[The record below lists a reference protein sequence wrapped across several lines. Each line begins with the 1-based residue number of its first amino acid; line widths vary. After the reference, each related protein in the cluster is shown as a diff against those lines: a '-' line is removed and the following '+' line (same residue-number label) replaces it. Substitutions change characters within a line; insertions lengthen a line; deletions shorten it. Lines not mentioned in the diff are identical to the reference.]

1 MGEEQLFDFQMVT
14 KMDKLQVKEYKEISG
29 TAELKFTDGSHLL
42 LVPYRNWGNIEGF
55 DSALLYQS
63 GTLEALATDRPSR
76 YSRPEESGFW
86 SKGQITQ
93 QQLAE
98 YLTAAAQV
106 GRQVYDDYQ
115 TKNDEDTWRNQFWEF
130 WRITSESGM
139 LRESLKEG
147 RKIVFEKNP
156 GRFRYRI

>member
-1 MGEEQLFDFQMVT
+1 
-14 KMDKLQVKEYKEISG
+14 MDKSQVTEYRERSG
-29 TAELKFTDGSHLL
+29 AAELKFVDGSHLL

-76 YSRPEESGFW
+76 YSKPEESGFW
-86 SKGQITQ
+86 SKGQISQ

-98 YLTAAAQV
+98 YLTVAAQV

-115 TKNDEDTWRNQFWEF
+115 AKKIDENTWRNQFWEF

-139 LRESLKEG
+139 LRESLREG
-147 RKIVFEKNP
+147 RKRVFEKNP
-156 GRFRYRI
+156 ERYKERI

>member
-1 MGEEQLFDFQMVT
+1 
-14 KMDKLQVKEYKEISG
+14 MDKSQVTEYRERIG
-29 TAELKFTDGSHLL
+29 IAELKFVDGSYLL

-86 SKGQITQ
+86 SRGKISQ

-98 YLTAAAQV
+98 YWNTARAV
-106 GRQVYDDYQ
+106 GNQVYEDYQ
-115 TKNDEDTWRNQFWEF
+115 AKKIDEETWRQQFCGF
-130 WRITSESGM
+130 WIITSEGGITRQA
-139 LRESLKEG
+139 LEKGQER
-147 RKIVFEKNP
+147 VFEKNP
-156 GRFRYRI
+156 GRFKDRI

>member
-1 MGEEQLFDFQMVT
+1 
-14 KMDKLQVKEYKEISG
+14 MDKLQVKEYRERSG
-29 TAELKFTDGSHLL
+29 TAELKFTDGSQLL
-42 LVPYRNWGNIEGF
+42 LVPYRHYGNIEGF

-76 YSRPEESGFW
+76 YSKPEESGFW
-86 SKGQITQ
+86 SKGQINQ

-98 YLTAAAQV
+98 YLTVAAQV
-106 GRQVYDDYQ
+106 GSQVFEDYLA
-115 TKNDEDTWRNQFWEF
+115 KKIDENTWRNQFREF

-147 RKIVFEKNP
+147 REQVFDKNP
-156 GRFRYRI
+156 GRYKDII

>member
-1 MGEEQLFDFQMVT
+1 
-14 KMDKLQVKEYKEISG
+14 MDKSQVTEYRERSG

-76 YSRPEESGFW
+76 YSKPEESGFW
-86 SKGQITQ
+86 SGGKISQ

-98 YLTAAAQV
+98 YLTVATQV

-115 TKNDEDTWRNQFWEF
+115 AKKIDENTWRKQFWEF
-130 WRITSESGM
+130 W
-139 LRESLKEG
+139 KC
-147 RKIVFEKNP
+147 
-156 GRFRYRI
+156 RFQTANWGAFRC